1 MALFRKMSGRL
12 SRSMILNEHCNLWW
26 KVDIVRT
33 LALRFCAIALLIQSG
48 SVWARNC
55 DFFFYA
61 GTPTE
66 IRRYDPSYLK
76 KEIPESYFPDLQKP
90 INKGSDLAI
99 EWSKQ
104 AADCLLNPKNGILSS
119 SDQAK
124 NLTRMVELKNSL
136 QGLSAPYSDDTLFET
151 RRINQAL
158 QKNLDGFKRSIKVTE
173 PPKISY
179 LRGVLTQSCGSF
191 ESIGTNVGIITA
203 LRLPI
208 ELRKNYIREFC
219 GKDQEASRTEVLKK
233 LEEIELQ
240 CNNGSTEACDL
251 KDVFDSVDC
260 SRVDSFL
267 NQDFEGLITKFEALA
282 EKVKETKKICATNIR
297 DMIDTCIELDLGK
310 NACLIPAAEV
320 GACERLEIGSEYCA
334 T

>member
-1 MALFRKMSGRL
+1 MKT
-12 SRSMILNEHCNLWW
+12 I
-26 KVDIVRT
+26 
-33 LALRFCAIALLIQSG
+33 FCIALMFASG
-48 SVWARNC
+48 AVHARDC
-55 DFFFYA
+55 DVFFYSGA
-61 GTPTE
+61 PEE
-66 IRRYDPSYLK
+66 ILRYKVEFIK
-76 KEIPESYFPDLQKP
+76 KEIPEIYFAELPRP
-90 INKGSDLAI
+90 ISKGSDLAI

-104 AADCLLNPKNGILSS
+104 AADCLLNPTNGILASFVEAKTLPRLLELRSS
-119 SDQAK
+119 
-124 NLTRMVELKNSL
+124 LHE
-136 QGLSAPYSDDTLFET
+136 LSAPYSNDTLFET

-158 QKNLDGFKRSIKVTE
+158 KKSLEEFKRSVSMSE

-191 ESIGTNVGIITA
+191 GSIETNVGIITA

-233 LEEIELQ
+233 FEEIELQ

-282 EKVKETKKICATNIR
+282 EKVEETREICATNIR
-297 DMIDTCIELDLGK
+297 DLIDTCIELDLGK
-310 NACLIPAAEV
+310 NVCLIPAAEV